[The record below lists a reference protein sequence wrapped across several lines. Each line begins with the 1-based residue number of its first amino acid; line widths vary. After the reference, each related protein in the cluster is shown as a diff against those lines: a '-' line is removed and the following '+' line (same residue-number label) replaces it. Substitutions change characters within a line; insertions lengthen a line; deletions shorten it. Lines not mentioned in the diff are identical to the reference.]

1 MGMVLKGP
9 PGAGKGRQAAAIC
22 RRYGV
27 AHISTGDMFRAAMAS
42 GSQVGAKAKAYVDR
56 GELVPDDVTIGIV
69 RERLSQPDATNGF
82 VLDGFPRTVPQALG
96 LDELL
101 AGSGL
106 KLDAVVLIE
115 VPEAELVRRAVG
127 RRVCPRCNRVWHL
140 EFNPPPEPG
149 TCSCGGELTLR
160 PDDTAETVRARLAVY
175 RERTEALKDYYAK
188 AGILRVVDGSG
199 SPQEVEA
206 LIAGALERC
215 SE

>member
-1 MGMVLKGP
+1 MVLMGP
-9 PGAGKGRQAAAIC
+9 PGAGKGTQAAAIC

-149 TCSCGGELTLR
+149 TCSCGG
-160 PDDTAETVRARLAVY
+160 RA
-175 RERTEALKDYYAK
+175 D
-188 AGILRVVDGSG
+188 
-199 SPQEVEA
+199 VEA
-206 LIAGALERC
+206 
-215 SE
+215 

>member
-1 MGMVLKGP
+1 MVLMGP
-9 PGAGKGRQAAAIC
+9 PGAGKGTQAAAIC

-127 RRVCPRCNRVWHL
+127 RRVCPRCNRVAP
-140 EFNPPPEPG
+140 EFNPRR
-149 TCSCGGELTLR
+149 SLARVHAGE
-160 PDDTAETVRARLAVY
+160 
-175 RERTEALKDYYAK
+175 
-188 AGILRVVDGSG
+188 S
-199 SPQEVEA
+199 
-206 LIAGALERC
+206 
-215 SE
+215 